1 MKTPSASASPRAR
14 ARLDERR
21 WRLLAKRDPRADG
34 RFVFSVRSTGV
45 YCRPSCPARAPKREN
60 VAFHETAQD
69 AERAGFRACK
79 RCRPDGTSTGERR
92 AALIAT
98 ACRVLETSA
107 KAPSLARLAKDAG
120 LSPFHFHRQFVA
132 ETGVTP
138 RAFARAARARR
149 LREGLRQ
156 ARNVESA
163 IQGAGYGSS
172 GRVYARSAAL
182 LGMRPAEFRAG
193 APSVTI
199 RHATRACSLGFVLVA
214 ATDRGLCA
222 ILLGDDKAELLED
235 LRRRFSQAE
244 LRAAG
249 AEFRT
254 TLRQVLSLID
264 DPRRASRLPLDLR
277 GSAFQARVWR
287 ALQSVPCG
295 ETRSY
300 GEIAR
305 AIQAPRAV
313 RAVAAACA
321 ANPLAVAVPCH
332 RALRADGN
340 LAGYRWGL
348 WRKRELLER
357 ENAQG
362 LK

>member
-1 MKTPSASASPRAR
+1 MKTSSAPAKAR
-14 ARLDERR
+14 ARSRSDARR
-21 WRLLAKRDPRADG
+21 WRQLANRDPRADG
-34 RFVFSVRSTGV
+34 QFVFSVRSTGV
-45 YCRPSCPARAPKREN
+45 YCRPSCPSRAPRREN
-60 VAFHETAQD
+60 VAFHETPQD
-69 AERAGFRACK
+69 AERAGFRPCK
-79 RCRPDGTSTGERR
+79 RCRPQGASTAELR
-92 AALIAT
+92 AVRVAH
-98 ACRVLETSA
+98 ACRLLETSA
-107 KAPSLARLAKDAG
+107 ETPPLARLAQDAG

-132 ETGVTP
+132 EIGMTP

-149 LREGLRQ
+149 LREQLGE
-156 ARNVESA
+156 ARNVETA
-163 IQGAGYGSS
+163 AHRAGFGST

-182 LGMRPAEFRAG
+182 LGMRPGVYRAG
-193 APSVTI
+193 APRVAI
-199 RHATRACSLGFVLVA
+199 RYASRACSLGWVLVA
-214 ATDRGLCA
+214 ATERGLCA
-222 ILLGDDKAELLED
+222 ILLGDDKHALLAD
-235 LRRRFSQAE
+235 LRRRFGRAE

-249 AEFRT
+249 AEFRAT
-254 TLRQVLSLID
+254 VRQVLNLID
-264 DPRRASRLPLDLR
+264 DPRRASQLPLDLR

-305 AIQAPRAV
+305 ALDAPRAV

-332 RALRADGN
+332 RALRADGD

-348 WRKRELLER
+348 WRKRELLARER
-357 ENAQG
+357 AQG